1 MLYEWLAALL
11 SIYRSIKRF
20 VPFQCKRFGFHRRFL
35 TSSYRRNIM
44 DHWFRRS
51 VHRYWLVNLFFH
63 EYFSFFYSL
72 SPLSFW
78 LYELHISTHF
88 LKLMTRFQFIRF
100 NRRLSFDTS
109 SEIVLCALKLS
120 DESISFESWL
130 LCVTRAI
137 WKICIFCVKRYLR
150 CLYVRRFKD
159 NLRNYL
165 YMILCL
171 LDTKARCL
179 ST

>member
-20 VPFQCKRFGFHRRFL
+20 VPFQCKCFGFHRRFL

-44 DHWFRRS
+44 DHWFCRF
-51 VHRYWLVNLFFH
+51 VHRHRLVNLFFSLNI
-63 EYFSFFYSL
+63 FLSFIPFYSL
-72 SPLSFW
+72 FPPLF
-78 LYELHISTHF
+78 LIVRATHF

-109 SEIVLCALKLS
+109 SEIVLCALKLWG
-120 DESISFESWL
+120 ESISFESWL

-150 CLYVRRFKD
+150 CL
-159 NLRNYL
+159 
-165 YMILCL
+165 
-171 LDTKARCL
+171 
-179 ST
+179 

>member
-11 SIYRSIKRF
+11 SIYRSIKRI

-44 DHWFRRS
+44 DHWFRRF
-51 VHRYWLVNLFFH
+51 VHRHRLVNLFF
-63 EYFSFFYSL
+63 SRILFFL
-72 SPLSFW
+72 LFPFSPLSFW

-109 SEIVLCALKLS
+109 NEIVLCALKLWG
-120 DESISFESWL
+120 ESISFESWL

-137 WKICIFCVKRYLR
+137 WKICIFCVKRYFR
-150 CLYVRRFKD
+150 CL
-159 NLRNYL
+159 
-165 YMILCL
+165 
-171 LDTKARCL
+171 
-179 ST
+179 

>member
-20 VPFQCKRFGFHRRFL
+20 VPLQCKRFGFHRRFL
-35 TSSYRRNIM
+35 TSSYRKNIM
-44 DHWFRRS
+44 DHWFRRF
-51 VHRYWLVNLFFH
+51 VHRYRLVSLFF
-63 EYFSFFYSL
+63 FFTNFFLSFIPFP
-72 SPLSFW
+72 PLSFW

-120 DESISFESWL
+120 GESISFECWL

-137 WKICIFCVKRYLR
+137 
-150 CLYVRRFKD
+150 
-159 NLRNYL
+159 
-165 YMILCL
+165 
-171 LDTKARCL
+171 
-179 ST
+179 